1 MPQESLVKTNLGR
14 RLRVVALGVQ
24 EETASLVFDELR
36 RECVVEG
43 CTLEFRQLDT
53 PSELLE
59 HLTTARLDMLVLDRG
74 VDEASVWLAL
84 GRLGS
89 VSPALLAGIRVYCV
103 TASVAETDLV
113 GGTIG
118 ALRAG
123 KGPGTTHG
131 HWADGVRDRPKGART
146 FVG

>member
-1 MPQESLVKTNLGR
+1 MLGFH
-14 RLRVVALGVQ
+14 
-24 EETASLVFDELR
+24 EETASRMFDELW
-36 RECVVEG
+36 RECAVEG
-43 CTLEFRQLDT
+43 YTLEFRQLDT

-89 VSPALLAGIRVYCV
+89 ASPALLAGIRVHRV
-103 TASVAETDLV
+103 TGRVAAKDRV
-113 GGTIG
+113 VGTIG
-118 ALRAG
+118 ASLAG